1 VVKTTIAPATRA
13 AITEMVGWQYGP
25 PFEFYDGDG
34 VPPKNPE
41 RFFEVRDEAGTLVGF
56 YYLEERGDAV
66 FLGLGLRPELTGRGL
81 GLDFV
86 CAGVEFAISRFEPHR
101 VILDVASFN
110 ERAIKVYKRAGF
122 VETGRHV
129 RTFERWGEVE
139 FVDMELER

>member
-41 RFFEVRDEAGTLVGF
+41 RFFEVRDDGGTLVGF

-86 CAGVEFAISRFEPHR
+86 RAGVALAAGRFESHR
-101 VILDVASFN
+101 VILDVAAFN
-110 ERAIKVYKRAGF
+110 ARAITVYERAGF
-122 VETGRHV
+122 RETGRRV
-129 RTFERWGEVE
+129 RTFERWGDVE